1 MKSIIISCA
10 AVLAPLCAAA
20 ADHDAGPIGA
30 FSVVPET
37 GTLQELGTVHIRFT
51 GTTAGIDEH
60 PDLSGVI
67 LTRKGDMTVYTLSLI
82 HI

>member
-37 GTLQELGTVHIRFT
+37 GTLQ
-51 GTTAGIDEH
+51 
-60 PDLSGVI
+60 
-67 LTRKGDMTVYTLSLI
+67 
-82 HI
+82 